1 MDITP
6 FLAQLR
12 AEHALAVR
20 QLQGQRLMLCLRS
33 HVAICAVVGALPEA
47 TRLVAVTTS
56 ATDARTLVA
65 RHRPDLL
72 LLSDVLQQGC
82 GVDLACDVKRLHPA
96 TRVLLVLTRPG
107 ERGRVAAAIAAGCEA
122 VLRDGALGV
131 GGELMAIRTVCRG
144 GMVIDRELEAQCRRL
159 RDGAGL
165 LSPRECQVLQ
175 RVVHGD
181 NNLQIAERL
190 FLSVDTVKSHVSRAV
205 QKLQARD
212 RTHAA
217 VRGLQLGLLEWPP
230 AVEHR

>member
-1 MDITP
+1 M
-6 FLAQLR
+6 
-12 AEHALAVR
+12 
-20 QLQGQRLMLCLRS
+20 
-33 HVAICAVVGALPEA
+33 VGALPEA
-47 TRLVAVTTS
+47 ARLVAVTTS
-56 ATDARTLVA
+56 ASDALTLVA

-205 QKLQARD
+205 RRCGDSNWACWSGPRPWNTASF
-212 RTHAA
+212 RPVVH
-217 VRGLQLGLLEWPP
+217 RFGPPWPGATGWIP
-230 AVEHR
+230 WHGGC